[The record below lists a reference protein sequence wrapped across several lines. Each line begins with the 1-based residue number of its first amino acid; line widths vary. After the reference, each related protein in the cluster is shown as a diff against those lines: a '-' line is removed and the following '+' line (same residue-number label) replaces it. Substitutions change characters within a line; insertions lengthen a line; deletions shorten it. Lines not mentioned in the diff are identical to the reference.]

1 MVDEFRALLL
11 TGTCD
16 GDELDCGIDVSGV
29 NPRAP
34 VGLAGDRG
42 GRAGVEALRA
52 PTVVPGRGR
61 GGNVGDGRPYE
72 LAGDMG
78 TELGG
83 PLILPEARER
93 LLAIAL
99 ASDVVIRDVR
109 LDMGVGGT
117 LLEGNGTPVGKG
129 MALVPN

>member
-1 MVDEFRALLL
+1 M
-11 TGTCD
+11 
-16 GDELDCGIDVSGV
+16 DCGIEVSGV

-34 VGLAGDRG
+34 AGLAGDRG
-42 GRAGVEALRA
+42 GRAGVEALSA

-61 GGNVGDGRPYE
+61 GGKVGDGRPYE

-78 TELGG
+78 TEVGG
-83 PLILPEARER
+83 PLKPGLPAARDR

-109 LDMGVGGT
+109 LDIGVGGT
-117 LLEGNGTPVGKG
+117 LVLGNGTPVGKG
-129 MALVPN
+129 MALVPK